1 MAMKKIV
8 LVILVLLTVSSSFA
22 QEIKHIK
29 GAKGSYLISGSVS
42 EEEAKM
48 KALAEAKVNALKM
61 AGVSENIKSY
71 DMLFKSEIGSKYEEV
86 FMSDKLSEIR
96 GAVKDFIMEYSKG
109 LDEYK
114 NFYIEVTIEANVILY
129 KTSADPAF
137 SVNIDGIKQGYQN
150 GDKLA
155 YTITPSQNCYLNIFN
170 IYEKN
175 ATLIYP
181 SKYEKQ
187 QLFEAGKTYRFPL
200 TDLLKDGYDLER
212 STKDPEKNKMVFVFT
227 KDLIP
232 FMKYKVI
239 DEEDGDQ
246 VTTFEEI
253 SSWLF
258 SISPDRRTN
267 HFVSFVI
274 Y

>member
-1 MAMKKIV
+1 MKKFTLLAIV
-8 LVILVLLTVSSSFA
+8 TLSVLSSFS
-22 QEIKHIK
+22 QEIRHVK
-29 GAKGSYLISGSVS
+29 GAKGSYQISGSVS
-42 EEEAKM
+42 EEEAKV

-86 FMSDKLSEIR
+86 FMSDKQSEIR
-96 GAVKDFIMEYSKG
+96 GAIKDYTMEFTKG

-114 NFYIEVTIEANVILY
+114 NFNIEVTIEANVILY

-137 SVNIDGIKQGYQN
+137 TVNIEGIKQGYQN
-150 GDKLA
+150 GEKLSF
-155 YTITPSQNCYLNIFN
+155 TITPSINCYLNIFN
-170 IYEKN
+170 IYDKN
-175 ATLIYP
+175 AALTYP
-181 SKYEKQ
+181 NSYEKQ
-187 QLFEAGKTYRFPL
+187 QMLEAGKAYTFPL
-200 TDLLKDGYDLER
+200 NKNIDYPLER
-212 STKDPEKNKMVFVFT
+212 TTVDPEKNKLIFVFT

-232 FMKYKVI
+232 FMKYKG
-239 DEEDGDQ
+239 ESQETNFED
-246 VTTFEEI
+246 V

-267 HFVSFVI
+267 HYISFVI

>member
-1 MAMKKIV
+1 MRKLA
-8 LVILVLLTVSSSFA
+8 LVTIISLLYMSSFA
-22 QEIKHIK
+22 QEMETKHIK

-42 EEEAKM
+42 FEDAKM

-86 FMSDKLSEIR
+86 FMSDKQSEIR
-96 GAVKDFIMEYSKG
+96 GAIKDYIMEFGKRM
-109 LDEYK
+109 DEQQD
-114 NFYIEVTIEANVILY
+114 FYVDVTIDANVILY
-129 KTSADPAF
+129 KTSPDPAF
-137 SVNIDGIKQGYQN
+137 TVSIEGIKQGYQN
-150 GDKLA
+150 GEKLSF
-155 YTITPSQNCYLNIFN
+155 TITPSINCFLNIFN
-170 IYEKN
+170 IYVKN
-175 ATLIYP
+175 AALTYP
-181 SKYEKQ
+181 NAYEKQ
-187 QLFEAGKTYRFPL
+187 QLLEAGKSYTFPL
-200 TDLLKDGYDLER
+200 NKNIDYPLER
-212 STKDPEKNKMVFVFT
+212 TTANPEDNKLLFVFT

-232 FMKYKVI
+232 YITYKV
-239 DEEDGDQ
+239 EDQ
-246 VTTFEEI
+246 ATSFEEV

>member
-1 MAMKKIV
+1 MKKTALLT
-8 LVILVLLTVSSSFA
+8 LVILAFLSVSS

-29 GAKGSYLISGSVS
+29 EAKGLYNITGEIS
-42 EEEAKM
+42 EEAAKQ

-86 FMSDKLSEIR
+86 FMSEKQSEIR
-96 GAVKDFIMEYSKG
+96 GAIKDYTVAYSKK
-109 LDEYK
+109 LDEYN
-114 NFYIEVTIEANVILY
+114 NFTIEATIEANVILY

-137 SVNIDGIKQGYQN
+137 SVSIDGIKKGYQS
-150 GDKLA
+150 GEKLSF
-155 YTITPSQNCYLNIFN
+155 TVTPSINCYLNIFN

-175 ATLIYP
+175 ASLSYP
-181 SKYEKQ
+181 NPYEKQ
-187 QLFEAGKTYRFPL
+187 QMLEAGKSYTFPL
-200 TDLLKDGYDLER
+200 NKNIDYPLER
-212 STKDPEKNKMVFVFT
+212 TTVDPEKNKLIFVFT

-232 FMKYKVI
+232 FIKYKG
-239 DEEDGDQ
+239 DDQETNFED
-246 VTTFEEI
+246 V
-253 SSWLF
+253 SSWLY

-267 HFVSFVI
+267 HFISFVI